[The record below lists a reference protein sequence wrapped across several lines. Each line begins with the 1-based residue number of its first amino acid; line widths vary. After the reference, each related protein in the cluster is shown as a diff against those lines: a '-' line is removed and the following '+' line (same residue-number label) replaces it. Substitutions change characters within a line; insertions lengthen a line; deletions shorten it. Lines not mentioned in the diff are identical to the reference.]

1 MRRALCAICLSL
13 SVSGS
18 AAQVASTADLLDR
31 YGRGDYAS
39 FTAPGTPLD
48 LQRMRQG
55 VMHDGES
62 WIKRGSD
69 REARRRALVVASVAL
84 ELARASVDIDWG
96 EGRQLIEWAA
106 ELLRKGPPDD
116 AERVWHLAA
125 LALMQSASDNELLL
139 KQQKQAWPRFE
150 AESRF
155 LLALVVMLE
164 ADTWP
169 DPDRGE
175 PWDTNDAALQEA
187 FETNAARRAARAGG
201 LPDLRAKSYEYQ
213 RRTRMRS
220 AITLLED
227 LSNEV
232 SIRGEVVLRLGFLH
246 LRLRHS
252 EIAIEQ
258 FEDVLTLSK
267 DPYLL
272 YLAHF
277 LTAVAHEQDGDRANA
292 VMSYR
297 AALAVVP
304 RAQSASVALASLL
317 FIGNDR
323 EEAAKLI
330 DAAIAKPIAE
340 DPWRSYQTGDA
351 RFWNERL
358 LALREVI
365 R

>member
-1 MRRALCAICLSL
+1 M
-13 SVSGS
+13 SVS
-18 AAQVASTADLLDR
+18 AAQVASTTDLLDR
-31 YGRGDYAS
+31 YGRGDYAA
-39 FTAPGTPLD
+39 FTPPRSPLD

-55 VMHDGES
+55 VMHDGEP
-62 WIKRGSD
+62 WIKRGSG
-69 REARRRALVVASVAL
+69 RETRRRALVVASVAL

-106 ELLRKGPPDD
+106 EILRQGPADD
-116 AERVWHLAA
+116 AERLWHLAA
-125 LALMQSASDNELLL
+125 VALMQRASDSELLL

-155 LLALVVMLE
+155 LLALAVMLE
-164 ADTWP
+164 GDTWP

-187 FETNAARRAARAGG
+187 FESSAARRAARVGG
-201 LPDLRAKSYEYQ
+201 SPELRAKAYEYQ
-213 RRTRMRS
+213 RRTRMRA

-227 LSNEV
+227 LSNV
-232 SIRGEVVLRLGFLH
+232 DAIRGEVILRLGFLH
-246 LRLRHS
+246 LRLHHS

-258 FEDVLTLSK
+258 FDEVPTLTK

-277 LTAVAHEQDGDRANA
+277 LTGVAREQDGDRANA
-292 VMSYR
+292 MVSYR
-297 AALAVVP
+297 AALVAMP

-317 FIGNDR
+317 FIGNGRD
-323 EEAAKLI
+323 EAAKLI
-330 DAAIAKPIAE
+330 DAAIATPIAE

-351 RFWNERL
+351 RFWSERL
-358 LALREVI
+358 LALREAI